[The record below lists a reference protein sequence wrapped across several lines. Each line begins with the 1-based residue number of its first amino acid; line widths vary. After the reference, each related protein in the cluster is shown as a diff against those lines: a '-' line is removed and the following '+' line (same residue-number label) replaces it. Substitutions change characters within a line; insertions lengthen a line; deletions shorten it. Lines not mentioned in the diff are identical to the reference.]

1 LWANLVI
8 AQIKPPLIGEEI
20 TLDGGQTIVA
30 QTHLAILQTVNGF
43 DNLSLLNPILV
54 MPHRC
59 KQRRRPDQD
68 FIIFLPKGVWCSATH
83 IIHITVL

>member
-1 LWANLVI
+1 VGINLVI
-8 AQIKPPLIGEEI
+8 AQIKPQLIGEGI
-20 TLDGGQTIVA
+20 TLDGGQSMGVRP
-30 QTHLAILQTVNGF
+30 HLAISQTVNGF
-43 DNLSLLNPILV
+43 DDLLLFNPILV

-68 FIIFLPKGVWCSATH
+68 FIIFSPKGVRCSATH